1 MTRRIAAVT
10 IAIIAAPPHGVLF
23 VERAAHL
30 RDHPGQ
36 IALPGGSADPADGGD
51 LERTALRELRE
62 EVGVAPERVT
72 ILARLPLVRQTRA
85 NNFDVTPFV
94 ATVAP
99 GGFTIDGTETAGMFT
114 IPLEVIVG
122 DALRAG
128 TVEIAERVDR
138 DLPARLRRQAGVGPD
153 RATSCARSSSAGPTR
168 RAHCARGSRRRS
180 WRSARA
186 ESAACRAQAVQ
197 QFGHGVGGVDHQ
209 VGLRDQR
216 AELGVGLEIER
227 ALERDLCLAQR
238 R

>member
-23 VERAAHL
+23 IERAAHL

-51 LERTALRELRE
+51 LARTALRELHE

-72 ILARLPLVRQTRA
+72 ILDRLPVVRQTRA

-94 ATVAP
+94 AVVAP

-128 TVEIAERVDR
+128 TIEIAERTIETYLLDYGGKRVWG
-138 DLPARLRRQAGVGPD
+138 L
-153 RATSCARSSSAGPTR
+153 T
-168 RAHCARGSRRRS
+168 AHILVSFVERWAQP
-180 WRSARA
+180 
-186 ESAACRAQAVQ
+186 ES
-197 QFGHGVGGVDHQ
+197 
-209 VGLRDQR
+209 GLR
-216 AELGVGLEIER
+216 AAVEA
-227 ALERDLCLAQR
+227 ALAAAPREG
-238 R
+238 

>member
-10 IAIIAAPPHGVLF
+10 IAIITAPPHGVLF

-36 IALPGGSADPADGGD
+36 IALPGGSADPQDGGD

-62 EVGVAPERVT
+62 EVGVAAERVT
-72 ILARLPLVRQTRA
+72 ILARLPVVHQQRT

-94 ATVAP
+94 AAVAP

-128 TVEIAERVDR
+128 TIEIAERTIETYLLDYGGKRVWGLTAHILCTFVERWGD
-138 DLPARLRRQAGVGPD
+138 PA
-153 RATSCARSSSAGPTR
+153 S
-168 RAHCARGSRRRS
+168 
-180 WRSARA
+180 
-186 ESAACRAQAVQ
+186 
-197 QFGHGVGGVDHQ
+197 
-209 VGLRDQR
+209 GLRAR
-216 AELGVGLEIER
+216 VEA
-227 ALERDLCLAQR
+227 ALAAAPREG
-238 R
+238 